1 MKWYQ
6 KRWLVIGLS
15 LLLVAGAV
23 LGYRYRFSILA
34 FLKPRYSVEDRV
46 LQYGPAAGK
55 RLLNAVGGRAA
66 YPPKGC
72 VLLVDKAAKRCELF
86 IPSTLSSFIH
96 AQWVPVRTY
105 PTLALSGV
113 AGPKLREG
121 DNQVPEGVY
130 GVEFLNANSAFHL
143 SLRLDYP
150 NEFDKRQGKKDGRED
165 LGTDIMVHGPGGSRG
180 CVCLSEEAIE
190 ELFVLAAE
198 VGKEN
203 MQVVIVPDEAAVL
216 AIPVKVPAGAPAWT
230 AGLYMQLGG
239 VVKELRGI
247 EK

>member
-6 KRWLVIGLS
+6 KRWLLIGLS

-34 FLKPRYSVEDRV
+34 LLKPRYSVEDRV

-86 IPSTLSSFIH
+86 IPSTQSSFIH
-96 AQWVPVRTY
+96 AQWVSVRTY

-113 AGPKLREG
+113 LGPKLREG

-150 NEFDKRQGKKDGRED
+150 NEFDKRQGKQDGRDD

-203 MQVVIVPDEAAVL
+203 MQVVIVPDEAAML

-230 AGLYMQLGG
+230 AGLYEDLRR
-239 VVKELRGI
+239 VVKELRGL
-247 EK
+247 E